1 MTTVI
6 QSWCSRAISSAKLPC
21 ALDRMHCVRSRS
33 HALRAL
39 SIACIA
45 CALDRMHCV
54 RSRLHALRALSIA
67 CIAYETKLMEH
78 QVLKDADEKML
89 MEHAL
94 RSKGE
99 EITAE

>member
-1 MTTVI
+1 M
-6 QSWCSRAISSAKLPC
+6 SCSIG
-21 ALDRMHCVRSRS
+21 LDDHSDSILVFSCYLICKAAVRSRS
-33 HALRAL
+33 
-39 SIACIA
+39 
-45 CALDRMHCV
+45 
-54 RSRLHALRALSIA
+54 HALRALSIA

>member
-1 MTTVI
+1 
-6 QSWCSRAISSAKLPC
+6 
-21 ALDRMHCVRSRS
+21 
-33 HALRAL
+33 
-39 SIACIA
+39 
-45 CALDRMHCV
+45 MHCV